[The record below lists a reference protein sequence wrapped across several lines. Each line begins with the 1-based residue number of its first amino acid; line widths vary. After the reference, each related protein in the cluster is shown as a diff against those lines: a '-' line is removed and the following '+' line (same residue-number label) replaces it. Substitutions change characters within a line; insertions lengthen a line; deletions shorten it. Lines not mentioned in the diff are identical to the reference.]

1 MSRRARIVL
10 VSVIVLALG
19 IELCVWLLQGSRTS
33 VEIANLG
40 ATAIEELVVTFGGSK
55 VGVGHLGP
63 GDTTRVALSGNEKG
77 SLSLSFTQ
85 SGNPMS
91 GFLVP
96 DFDPRSMRRDGLRLV
111 LQIKPNEV
119 VKFMDDETA
128 STPLGRLRE
137 RISESVSLELIP
149 LP

>member
-1 MSRRARIVL
+1 MSRRAHIVL
-10 VSVIVLALG
+10 ISVIVLALG
-19 IELCVWLLQGSRTS
+19 IELVVWLLQGSRTS

-40 ATAIEELVVTFGGSK
+40 ATAIEELVVTYGGSK
-55 VGVGHLGP
+55 VAVGHLGP
-63 GDTTRVALSGNEKG
+63 GDTTRVTLSGSEKG

-91 GFLVP
+91 GFLLP

-119 VKFMDDETA
+119 VKFMDDETT
-128 STPLGRLRE
+128 SSPLGRLRE
-137 RISESVSLELIP
+137 RIGDYVSLELAP
-149 LP
+149 LQ